1 MDIADL
7 YGKLIKPRFQEGELA
22 LNEEFQKYVGG
33 KGFPRVLDT
42 QLYERRVMLKRQKL
56 ALEQPP
62 MAETASENDEQEAA
76 QA

>member
-1 MDIADL
+1 
-7 YGKLIKPRFQEGELA
+7 
-22 LNEEFQKYVGG
+22 
-33 KGFPRVLDT
+33 
-42 QLYERRVMLKRQKL
+42 MLKRQKL